1 MNNLQFIKKL
11 YNGKN
16 CYSDSLTKEELE
28 LLRITS
34 GVDQIVKKMIYDNK
48 IIFLTGNPGD
58 GKTYIIRTLEE
69 ELLLKNIYIQTDMNE
84 VTEEQLESVVKH
96 ISDCFH
102 NFKGCIIA
110 ANEFPFFKLIRVVK
124 RIDTALYDELISV
137 KRHVI
142 MYGYPSIDL
151 HRICIIDLNERNL
164 LDKDRSII
172 KPIIEKFIN
181 LLKERIGLNAALDY
195 NINALKNELV
205 IEQLLKLFN
214 LVSMSGEHFAIRD
227 ILGTISYMLI
237 SSAFDDETHYYY
249 DAIFTGDNDLMAA
262 LSYFDPILL
271 SIPSLD
277 EQLWNGEKKDGWLLS
292 VPERWP
298 WELTT
303 ESVEDATALFKSLKR
318 KFYFEN
324 IYAKELSALQPA
336 DYTECVKIFT
346 GIKSKNEM
354 RRTCS
359 MLVNSMNRLFLST
372 DEEKERLRI
381 WTTHSYDLSREAGAA
396 VSTKYIDTSD
406 LVLDYPEPITWLK
419 ELEYAPRYLIM
430 KLKDSEE
437 PKLEI
442 DIDLLRS
449 LIGIKNGYPVS
460 LLSGR
465 YEQAVSQFAQE
476 LALTS
481 VARDYGNGE
490 ILIANRRDGSLN
502 KIVIEENKYRFSE
515 GGEY

>member
-1 MNNLQFIKKL
+1 
-11 YNGKN
+11 
-16 CYSDSLTKEELE
+16 
-28 LLRITS
+28 
-34 GVDQIVKKMIYDNK
+34 
-48 IIFLTGNPGD
+48 
-58 GKTYIIRTLEE
+58 
-69 ELLLKNIYIQTDMNE
+69 
-84 VTEEQLESVVKH
+84 
-96 ISDCFH
+96 
-102 NFKGCIIA
+102 
-110 ANEFPFFKLIRVVK
+110 
-124 RIDTALYDELISV
+124 
-137 KRHVI
+137 
-142 MYGYPSIDL
+142 
-151 HRICIIDLNERNL
+151 
-164 LDKDRSII
+164 
-172 KPIIEKFIN
+172 
-181 LLKERIGLNAALDY
+181 
-195 NINALKNELV
+195 
-205 IEQLLKLFN
+205 
-214 LVSMSGEHFAIRD
+214 
-227 ILGTISYMLI
+227 
-237 SSAFDDETHYYY
+237 
-249 DAIFTGDNDLMAA
+249 
-262 LSYFDPILL
+262 
-271 SIPSLD
+271 
-277 EQLWNGEKKDGWLLS
+277 
-292 VPERWP
+292 
-298 WELTT
+298 
-303 ESVEDATALFKSLKR
+303 
-318 KFYFEN
+318 
-324 IYAKELSALQPA
+324 
-336 DYTECVKIFT
+336 
-346 GIKSKNEM
+346 
-354 RRTCS
+354 